1 MSNGTLCNQK
11 STALDFACF
20 PGLNL
25 NYLMVFAALYH
36 EKSATR
42 AAARLNVGQPAVSN
56 SLNKLR
62 IFFKDQLFERA
73 AGKMIAT
80 PKAEQIASRLMPILL
95 EIQSILEIR

>member
-1 MSNGTLCNQK
+1 MSNDTLCNPISK
-11 STALDFACF
+11 ALNFAHF
-20 PGLNL
+20 SELNL
-25 NYLMVFAALYH
+25 NYLMVFAALYY

-42 AAARLNVGQPAVSN
+42 AAASLNVGQPAVSN

-62 IFFKDQLFERA
+62 LFFKDQLFERS

-80 PKAEQIASRLMPILL
+80 PKAEQIASHLMPILL